1 MLPLQ
6 IFLLPFGVVYV
17 AAQLNLPFLLEFE
30 DVLFGLAF
38 DLADV
43 LLVLGEQQRVPEFY
57 LGLFQTRVF
66 VFGLLCQ
73 REVAATQALQLLFA
87 QDLEDAGLQVLC
99 EACLQVLDIFVGH

>member
-43 LLVLGEQQRVPEFY
+43 LLVLGEQ
-57 LGLFQTRVF
+57 
-66 VFGLLCQ
+66 
-73 REVAATQALQLLFA
+73 
-87 QDLEDAGLQVLC
+87 
-99 EACLQVLDIFVGH
+99 